1 MRRRPVY
8 SFFAVALAVVMLT
21 ATVSFACGPF
31 AMEAVFTFTVHPSF
45 PLDRFARGEIGVVQP
60 SYARSYLYVAYRQ
73 LNGLGFTVREQ
84 KAIDE
89 LWKERLDLNGDLGAQ
104 NAVQVWLTA
113 RKKVP
118 GVAEPPKIDES
129 RNREKPNEYESYLN
143 CQKDAFEHAATT
155 LDSRIAKYGVD
166 SPAMKDWVEA
176 QDQVFANCNAGQHI

>member
-31 AMEAVFTFTVHPSF
+31 ALEAVFTFTVHPPF
-45 PLDRFARGEIGVVQP
+45 PLDRFARGEIGVLQP
-60 SYARSYLYVAYRQ
+60 TYARSYLYVAYRQ
-73 LNGLGFTVREQ
+73 LNGSGFTTREQ
-84 KAIDE
+84 EALNE
-89 LWKERLDLNGDLGAQ
+89 LWKDRLELRGDLGAQ
-104 NAVQVWLTA
+104 NAVQVWLTV

-118 GVAEPPKIDES
+118 GLVESPKIDKY

-143 CQKDAFEHAATT
+143 CQKDAFENAATT

-166 SPAMKDWVEA
+166 NPAIKDWVEA
-176 QDQVFANCNAGQHI
+176 QDQVFAN